1 MNTNMNSQVN
11 EEKTK
16 ITRKQKE
23 LIKKYA
29 IFGLMG
35 LICAGSIFLLFSPTS
50 DEKVNR
56 EAQSGFNTDI
66 PLPKEEGLIGDKR
79 TAYEQEQMKQKQSER
94 MRTLQDFSALI
105 NDKAQNQT
113 DDLSLETDYGTVT
126 LTESIGRDN
135 SLRYSQPSSIEQS
148 AKAYQDINRS
158 LGNFY
163 ERPREDPEKEQ
174 LKQELEELKMRMEEA
189 ENRKN
194 TTVDDQL
201 DLMEKSFQMASK
213 YMPGMS
219 GTTPTAGFVN
229 AAETSATSAASS
241 TEINHAATGMD
252 AIPVAQVQER
262 TVSSLQ
268 NEMSDGEFIEM
279 FLQPRNTGFL
289 TVSDETKAG
298 QKNTIS
304 ACIHNDQTIMNGQ
317 NVRLRLLEPVH
328 VRNMVIPRNT
338 LLSGTAKIQGERL
351 EITVKSLENDGT
363 VLSVGLTVY
372 DLDGQS
378 GIFIPNMQEL
388 NAAKEVVANLGT
400 NAGTSINLSND
411 AEKQFI
417 ADMGRNVIQG
427 VSQFTAKKLR
437 EVKVHLKAGYR
448 VYLISDENLKT
459 GNQPQLAN
467 R

>member
-1 MNTNMNSQVN
+1 MNTNMNSQTN

-35 LICAGSIFLLFSPTS
+35 LICAGSIFLLFSPSS
-50 DEKVNR
+50 DEKANR

-66 PLPKEEGLIGDKR
+66 PLPKEEGLIDDKR
-79 TAYEQEQMKQKQSER
+79 TAYEQEQMQQKQSER
-94 MRTLQDFSALI
+94 MRTLQDFSAMI
-105 NDKAQNQT
+105 GNKAQNQT
-113 DDLSLETDYGTVT
+113 DGLSLETDDGTVT

-135 SLRYSQPSSIEQS
+135 SLRSSQPSSIEQS
-148 AKAYQDINRS
+148 AMAYQDINRS

-174 LKQELEELKMRMEEA
+174 LKQELEELKMRMEET

-194 TTVDDQL
+194 TVDDQL

-213 YMPGMS
+213 YMPVMS
-219 GTTPTAGFVN
+219 GTTP
-229 AAETSATSAASS
+229 AAMPFGHSETSE
-241 TEINHAATGMD
+241 TETGNTAATM
-252 AIPVAQVQER
+252 AALPVENVQEQ
-262 TVSSLQ
+262 TVTVL
-268 NEMSDGEFIEM
+268 NAGLSDAEFMEM
-279 FLQPRNTGFL
+279 FSKPRNLGFL
-289 TVSDETKAG
+289 TAAGEETKAG

-317 NVRLRLLEPVH
+317 NVRLRLLEAIH
-328 VRNMVIPRNT
+328 VGNMQIPRNT
-338 LLSGTAKIQGERL
+338 ALSGTAKIQGERL
-351 EITVKSLENDGT
+351 EISINFIEYNGT
-363 VLSVGLTVY
+363 VAPVKLNVY

-378 GIFIPNMQEL
+378 GIFIPDMQEL
-388 NAAKEVVANLGT
+388 NAAKEIVANMGT
-400 NAGTSINLSND
+400 NVGTSINLSND
-411 AEKQFI
+411 AGKQFA

-427 VSQFTAKKLR
+427 ITQFTSKKLR
-437 EVKVHLKAGYR
+437 EVKVNLKAGYKIF
-448 VYLISDENLKT
+448 LIPDGNLKVVS
-459 GNQPQLAN
+459 QPQMAN